1 MRFPG
6 PPSRVDRLDE
16 LERRIRRLE
25 EALLERP
32 ASPREPVAER
42 APAEVSRT
50 GAEQPV
56 EPAGHRRGTGALV
69 LDVLAQTG
77 WSVLALAGAFLVRAL
92 TDRGAMATTPGVAL
106 GLAYALG
113 VIVLADRAAARGNRL
128 TAGFLGSTG
137 VFIANAIVAETTTRF
152 GICSFGAGL
161 AILAGATA
169 FALLIGRRRGLPAVA
184 WTATFAACG
193 TAVFLA
199 VASGAAAPAGLL
211 LLVLATATLWL
222 GPDHWAWRLI
232 AWPPTLCA
240 VALSLWATSAA
251 LSPSAS
257 AGAGPLLP
265 MTLALGLALLWP
277 ASVLLRTLMGRPQIT
292 GLAIVQSLFALS
304 VGVGGGLLLARE
316 RGDAGPLAVGAL
328 VCGLG
333 GYALAF
339 LRERGPDAR
348 GSRLYWAWLGLAL
361 VLIGS
366 GALLPAPVPALLWSL
381 LGLAAVAIARRF
393 EPPILQAHGAVF
405 AGAAA
410 FASGL
415 MKAAIL
421 AFTAGEAALA
431 PLDGP
436 SLLTLAAV
444 VGVAVLLFRERPAAG
459 PLPALSAALF
469 SAMGLGAA
477 AVLALRRPAAA
488 LLAEPLPALRTV
500 VLSASAY
507 ILARL
512 WRATARKELRTL
524 AYVALVAGGLK
535 LLVQDLPS
543 GTPITLFVAFVFYG
557 GALLLVPRLM
567 GRGQPR
573 VLRLGTMTKGR

>member
-1 MRFPG
+1 M
-6 PPSRVDRLDE
+6 
-16 LERRIRRLE
+16 
-25 EALLERP
+25 LERP
-32 ASPREPVAER
+32 ASSREPVGER
-42 APAEVSRT
+42 APPESSLT
-50 GAEQPV
+50 GPERQV
-56 EPAGHRRGTGALV
+56 EAAGSRRGAGALA

-77 WSVLALAGAFLVRAL
+77 WSILALAGAFLVRAL
-92 TDRGAMATTPGVAL
+92 TDRGTMATTPGVAL

-113 VIVLADRAAARGNRL
+113 VIVLADRSAARGNRL

-152 GICSFGAGL
+152 GIFSVGAGL
-161 AILAGATA
+161 AVLAGATA
-169 FALLIGRRRGLPAVA
+169 FALALARRRDLPAVA

-199 VASGAAAPAGLL
+199 ISSGAAAPAGLL

-251 LSPSAS
+251 LTPSAT
-257 AGAGPLLP
+257 AGAGPLDA

-277 ASVLLRTLMGRPQIT
+277 GSALLRTLMGRPQIV

-304 VGVGGGLLLARE
+304 VGLGGGILLTRE
-316 RGDAGPLAVGAL
+316 RGGAGTLAAITL
-328 VCGLG
+328 VCGVG
-333 GYALAF
+333 SYALAF
-339 LRERGPDAR
+339 LRERGPEVR
-348 GSRLYWAWLGLAL
+348 ESRLYWAWLGLAL

-366 GALLPAPVPALLWSL
+366 GALLPTPIPALLWSL
-381 LGLAAVAIARRF
+381 LGLAAVVIGRRF

-405 AGAAA
+405 AGAAT

-415 MKAAIL
+415 LKRSFL
-421 AFTAGEAALA
+421 AFTAGETAFA
-431 PLDGP
+431 PTDG
-436 SLLTLAAV
+436 SVLLTLAAV
-444 VGVAVLLFRERPAAG
+444 TGVAVLLLRERPAAG
-459 PLPALSAALF
+459 PLPALTAVFF
-469 SAMGLGAA
+469 SAMGLGGA

-500 VLSASAY
+500 VLSVSAY

-512 WRATARKELRTL
+512 WHATGRRELRTL

-535 LLVQDLPS
+535 LFVQDLPS
-543 GTPITLFVAFVFYG
+543 GTPMTLFVAFVFYG

-567 GRGQPR
+567 SAGRRGPSESN
-573 VLRLGTMTKGR
+573 

>member
-1 MRFPG
+1 MSARFPE
-6 PPSRVDRLDE
+6 PPSREDRLDE
-16 LERRIRRLE
+16 LEKRIRRLE
-25 EALLERP
+25 EAVLERP
-32 ASPREPVAER
+32 ASSRESVAELV
-42 APAEVSRT
+42 PAEPFLTAAERPAEST
-50 GAEQPV
+50 GS
-56 EPAGHRRGTGALV
+56 RRGTGALV

-128 TAGFLGSTG
+128 TAAFLGSTG

-152 GICSFGAGL
+152 GIFSVGAGFAVL
-161 AILAGATA
+161 ACATA
-169 FALLIGRRRGLPAVA
+169 FALVFGRRHDLPAVA

-199 VASGAAAPAGLL
+199 VASGAAALAGLL
-211 LLVLATATLWL
+211 LLLLATATLWL
-222 GPDHWAWRLI
+222 GLDHWSWRLI

-240 VALSLWATSAA
+240 VALSLWATTAA
-251 LSPSAS
+251 LTPSPT
-257 AGAGPLLP
+257 AGAGPLLT

-277 ASVLLRTLMGRPQIT
+277 GSVLLRTLMGRSQIV
-292 GLAIVQSLFALS
+292 GIAIVQSFFALS
-304 VGVGGGLLLARE
+304 VGLGGGILLERARGGGAGLLA
-316 RGDAGPLAVGAL
+316 AAAL
-328 VCGLG
+328 VCGVG
-333 GYALAF
+333 GYAFAF
-339 LRERGPDAR
+339 LRERGPEAR
-348 GSRLYWAWLGLAL
+348 ESRLYWAWLGLAL

-366 GALLPAPVPALLWSL
+366 GTLLPAPVPALLWSL
-381 LGLAAVAIARRF
+381 LGLVTVAIGRRF

-405 AGAAA
+405 AGAAT

-415 MKAAIL
+415 LKASLL
-421 AFTAGEAALA
+421 AFTTGETTLA
-431 PLDGP
+431 PADGP
-436 SLLTLAAV
+436 ALLTLAAV
-444 VGVAVLLFRERPAAG
+444 TGVAVLLLRERPAAG
-459 PLPALSAALF
+459 PLPTLTAALF

-500 VLSASAY
+500 VLSVSAY
-507 ILARL
+507 TLARL
-512 WRATARKELRTL
+512 WRVTARKELRTL

-535 LLVQDLPS
+535 LLIQDLPS
-543 GTPITLFVAFVFYG
+543 GTPMTLFVAFVFYG

-567 GRGQPR
+567 GAGSRGPSDS
-573 VLRLGTMTKGR
+573 G

>member
-1 MRFPG
+1 MSTRFPD
-6 PPSRVDRLDE
+6 PPSREDRLDE
-16 LERRIRRLE
+16 LEKRVRRLE
-25 EALLERP
+25 EAWLERP
-32 ASPREPVAER
+32 AASRELVAER
-42 APAEVSRT
+42 VPAESFLT
-50 GAEQPV
+50 AAEGPA
-56 EPAGHRRGTGALV
+56 EPIASRRGTGALV

-152 GICSFGAGL
+152 GIFSVGAGL
-161 AILAGATA
+161 AVLAGATA
-169 FALLIGRRRGLPAVA
+169 VALVLGRRHDLPAVA

-193 TAVFLA
+193 TAVFLS

-211 LLVLATATLWL
+211 LLLLATATLWL
-222 GPDHWAWRLI
+222 GLDHWAWRLI

-251 LSPSAS
+251 LTRSAN
-257 AGAGPLLP
+257 AGTGPPLA
-265 MTLALGLALLWP
+265 MMLALGLALLWP
-277 ASVLLRTLMGRPQIT
+277 GSVLLRTLMGRPQIV
-292 GLAIVQSLFALS
+292 GIAIVQSLFALS
-304 VGVGGGLLLARE
+304 VGLGGGILLARE
-316 RGDAGPLAVGAL
+316 HGGGAGPLAAVAL
-328 VCGLG
+328 VCGVG

-339 LRERGPDAR
+339 LRERGPEAR
-348 GSRLYWAWLGLAL
+348 EGRLYWAWVGLAL

-366 GALLPAPVPALLWSL
+366 GTLLPTPVPALLWSL
-381 LGLAAVAIARRF
+381 LGLVAVAIARRF

-405 AGAAA
+405 AGAAS

-415 MKAAIL
+415 LKASLL
-421 AFTAGEAALA
+421 AFTAAETALA
-431 PLDGP
+431 PADGP
-436 SLLTLAAV
+436 ALLTLAV
-444 VGVAVLLFRERPAAG
+444 VTGVAVLLLRERPAAG

-477 AVLALRRPAAA
+477 AVLVLRRPAAA

-500 VLSASAY
+500 VLSVSAY

-512 WRATARKELRTL
+512 WRSTARKELRTL

-567 GRGQPR
+567 GRGPSA
-573 VLRLGTMTKGR
+573 GR